1 MATIERG
8 HRIRATRR
16 RSERESESTTIER
29 KRERGKRERQKTTIR
44 RARSLRRCLEVES

>member
-1 MATIERG
+1 MATIERE
-8 HRIRATRR
+8 HKIRATRR
-16 RSERESESTTIER
+16 RSERESER